1 MPKPVAEKS
10 DNISNLKL
18 QLTIPNSSLT
28 GDGASNL
35 FGEMLSRSKNDF
47 IKNNHQYDRTT
58 KPKQIDDTDVSDF
71 STQSKILQPNVNQ
84 DFINVQPN
92 STLIHSEKSKTKK
105 EDKDF
110 KDEKIESTDVKKK
123 TNKTDDENNVEVN
136 NNQDIAKIDDD
147 TDIQPVP
154 NQCDTNEISDI
165 DEVSNTNIVEGETNI
180 KNKIS
185 EPLKNITTQQDCK
198 TETTHIQ
205 NTDINSDQDTISASK
220 LATNDEGQLNTAI
233 INSDTV
239 INKNEKTST
248 IKESQ
253 TTDNLNDTTNNDEL
267 SIDIV
272 TSEKNSDDDSQEK
285 STEDSQDTSI
295 DETAEES
302 NSNEN
307 NQTAD
312 DISETVKKSE
322 THKKSLHDNITKDS
336 KIEIDNKINNLNQ
349 LEVKPSKN
357 TSKNLNKIK
366 VTEVKS
372 ATAKAEF
379 NSQITAKIDQN
390 LQTQKPQSTVKMA
403 NQQAMINRITSNV
416 KLMVGRQQSSIRMD
430 LDPPELGKMQ
440 VRLTVKDSNLIGH
453 LRVESVEAKDII
465 NRNLDTLKNSLEK
478 EGLAIT
484 NFQVD
489 VDAGKSGNHWQN
501 QYRDNQNMAD
511 NAPGSLII
519 SETFTEI
526 SDENIMTQDRLNLI
540 V

>member
-110 KDEKIESTDVKKK
+110 KDEKIESTD
-123 TNKTDDENNVEVN
+123 
-136 NNQDIAKIDDD
+136 
-147 TDIQPVP
+147 
-154 NQCDTNEISDI
+154 
-165 DEVSNTNIVEGETNI
+165 I